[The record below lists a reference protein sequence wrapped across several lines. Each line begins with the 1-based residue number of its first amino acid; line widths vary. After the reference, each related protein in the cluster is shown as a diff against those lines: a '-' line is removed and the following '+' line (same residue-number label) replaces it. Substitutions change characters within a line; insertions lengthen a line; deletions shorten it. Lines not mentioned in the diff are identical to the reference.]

1 MTEVKISIIIPVLNE
16 AATITTTCH
25 RIQNTPGVEIL
36 VVDGGSTDATVELAT
51 QCGVKVIQSSQM
63 GRAKQ
68 MNLGASFATGDILL
82 FLHADTRLPQ
92 GYADLVRSSLAQPQS
107 IAGAF
112 QLAIDSPASSV
123 RLVEM
128 MVNLR
133 SRLFSLPYGD
143 QAIFLKASVFQE
155 LGGFSPLPI
164 MEDFEFV
171 QRLKRQGKITIIP
184 AYVLTSSRRWQQL
197 GVLRTTLINQAI
209 IIGYFLGV
217 PPQQLLRWYRRQ

>member
-16 AATITTTCH
+16 AATIATTCH

-36 VVDGGSTDATVELAT
+36 VVDGGSTDATVELVT
-51 QCGVKVIQSSQM
+51 QCGVRVIQSSQV

-68 MNLGASFATGDILL
+68 MNLGASLATGDILL
-82 FLHADTRLPQ
+82 FLHADTRLPL
-92 GYADLVRSSLAQPQS
+92 GYADLVRSSLAQPQT

-112 QLAIDSPASSV
+112 QLAIDSPGLFV

-133 SRLFSLPYGD
+133 SRFFSLPYGD
-143 QAIFLKASVFQE
+143 QTIFLKTSVFKE

-171 QRLKRQGKITIIP
+171 QRLKRQGKIAIVP
-184 AYVLTSSRRWQQL
+184 DHVLTSGRRWQQL
-197 GVLRTTLINQAI
+197 GVLRTTLINQTI

-217 PPQQLLRWYRRQ
+217 PPQKLLRWYRRQ